1 VPPRLI
7 KNSKLTN
14 RQLNQLL
21 GYFALEVPA
30 SRAAKV
36 MGINRHSAER
46 VYHVTRRCLARDCEL
61 HSPLGG
67 EVECD
72 ESYFGGRRKG
82 PRGRGAAGKV
92 PVFGLLK
99 RNGKVYTRIVE
110 DVSRKTLRQ
119 IIRTKVVP
127 ESVIYTDSFRSY
139 DGLVLDG
146 FKHFRINHQECFAKS
161 RRQHINGI
169 ENFWGYAKTKLK
181 SYYGVS
187 REHFYLYL
195 KEMEFRFNNRKA
207 ANLAALIK
215 KTVRKHQAVLD

>member
-1 VPPRLI
+1 MPARLI

-14 RQLNQLL
+14 RQLNELAK
-21 GYFALEVPA
+21 YFALEVPA

-36 MGINRHSAER
+36 IGINRHSAER
-46 VYHVTRRCLARDCEL
+46 VYHIIRRCLARECEL
-61 HSPLGG
+61 HSPFGG

-99 RNGKVYTRIVE
+99 RNGKVYTRIVK
-110 DVSRKTLRQ
+110 DVSRKTLQQ

-146 FKHFRINHQECFAKS
+146 FRHYRINHQKCFAMSK
-161 RRQHINGI
+161 RQHINGI

-187 REHFYLYL
+187 RGHFYFYL

-207 ANLAALIK
+207 ADLAALIK
-215 KTVRKHQAVLD
+215 KTVKKHQAVLD